1 VGIYPFNPNII
12 LYDLTSPRATPSSE
26 NVTECRE
33 VDLSQTLLGGPQES
47 TSILLNLDVFYTQI
61 ITDRDLATTKEG
73 LH

>member
-1 VGIYPFNPNII
+1 VGIYPFNPDII

-26 NVTECRE
+26 NATECRE
-33 VDLSQTLLGGPQES
+33 VHLSQTLLEGRQES
-47 TSILLNLDVFYTQI
+47 TSILLSLDVLYTQI